1 MASTTDQKS
10 ELKSLISHDFLTV
23 SEQETVGGITS
34 WLREHKE
41 DIQNKFAYFYV
52 INGSKKLSGVLR
64 IRDLLTEDPSTL
76 ISDMMKREVYSISE
90 SASIEEALQIFCAHS
105 HLAVPVTNRENQL
118 IGVVTYERINKFM
131 TPEIKRRFSHLSSRE
146 EEIEDR
152 GIHEMVL
159 RRLPWLLISVT
170 SGLVCAYILGLFIGR
185 IESVIALILFVP
197 IVLGIAGSVGTQSAR
212 MMTRGLNENRLS
224 LIKIGKVMTKELIFG
239 LALGTIAF
247 LNSLL
252 IALLWKKSPVEGIA
266 LGSSIIAI
274 TIISSL
280 LGHFLPIVFRTLRLR
295 SDAASGLFI
304 LLTCDMV
311 ALVLYFAISLALVNP
326 GLELS

>member
-1 MASTTDQKS
+1 
-10 ELKSLISHDFLTV
+10 
-23 SEQETVGGITS
+23 
-34 WLREHKE
+34 
-41 DIQNKFAYFYV
+41 
-52 INGSKKLSGVLR
+52 
-64 IRDLLTEDPSTL
+64 
-76 ISDMMKREVYSISE
+76 
-90 SASIEEALQIFCAHS
+90 
-105 HLAVPVTNRENQL
+105 
-118 IGVVTYERINKFM
+118 
-131 TPEIKRRFSHLSSRE
+131 
-146 EEIEDR
+146 
-152 GIHEMVL
+152 MVL